1 VAFVFML
8 LDWLLELAQK
18 KGEEAVQR
26 GTLQKILVANYRKE
40 LAQLDA
46 LDRAKKAA
54 QRAVDD
60 IVSDYLSY
68 FNEDIE
74 MASKSE
80 EVGASSVRVKEKTSA
95 EVVSIEALEQGRRV
109 IGTRSK
115 YYLTYDA
122 PDPCIQ
128 YFKSNYARKQK
139 VLQLSCSCSTENV
152 VLEVDA

>member
-18 KGEEAVQR
+18 KGDEAVQR
-26 GTLQKILVANYRKE
+26 GTLQKILITNYRKE

-46 LDRAKKAA
+46 LDRSRKAC
-54 QRAVDD
+54 QRSMDD
-60 IVSDYLSY
+60 IVADYLSY

-115 YYLTYDA
+115 YYLAYDA

-139 VLQLSCSCSTENV
+139 MTQLSSSSENLI
-152 VLEVDA
+152 LEVDA

>member
-1 VAFVFML
+1 MKAKT
-8 LDWLLELAQK
+8 AK
-18 KGEEAVQR
+18 N
-26 GTLQKILVANYRKE
+26 TIPS
-40 LAQLDA
+40 
-46 LDRAKKAA
+46 AKKVT
-54 QRAVDD
+54 QRSIDD
-60 IVSDYLSY
+60 IVADYLSY

-80 EVGASSVRVKEKTSA
+80 EVGQSSVRVKEKTSA
-95 EVVSIEALEQGRRV
+95 EVVSIEALEQDRRV

-139 VLQLSCSCSTENV
+139 MLQLSENLI
-152 VLEVDA
+152 LEVDA